1 MIVHRFGGSLQKRLH
16 HTAAGVDWTPEKQR
30 AELLKAG
37 DHGRDSQVSED
48 TEKEVL
54 CDLLS
59 LESGAESHS
68 LPTPP

>member
-1 MIVHRFGGSLQKRLH
+1 MIVHRFDGSLQKRLH

-48 TEKEVL
+48 TEKEGSPL
-54 CDLLS
+54 
-59 LESGAESHS
+59 
-68 LPTPP
+68 